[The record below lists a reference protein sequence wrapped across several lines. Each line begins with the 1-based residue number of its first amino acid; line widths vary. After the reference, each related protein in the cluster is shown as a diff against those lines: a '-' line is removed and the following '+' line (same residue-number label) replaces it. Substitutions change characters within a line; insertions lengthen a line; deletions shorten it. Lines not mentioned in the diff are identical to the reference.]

1 MSALAVRRLSVD
13 RGGKAIV
20 VDISFTV
27 AAGEIVAVMGPS
39 GTGKST
45 ILRAIA
51 GLEPITSGTVDL
63 SGLVL
68 SAGAVPTGA
77 RLRELHRRIGF
88 VFQSHHL
95 FAHKTACENVWLAP
109 VHVSGQ
115 LRGEAE
121 ARARA
126 LLDGLGVGHR
136 ADAYPHALSGGEA
149 QRVAIARALAMER
162 PLLLMDEPT
171 ASLDADRRTELARTL
186 RGLATD
192 GRSLVVASHDS
203 AFVGELTE
211 RTITLHDGRL
221 VGDRRPAEV
230 F

>member
-1 MSALAVRRLSVD
+1 VSVLALRNLSVD
-13 RGGKAIV
+13 RGGRGIV
-20 VDISFTV
+20 FDISFEI

-45 ILRAIA
+45 ILRAVA
-51 GLEPITSGTVDL
+51 GLEPIASGTVEVG
-63 SGLVL
+63 GLIL
-68 SAGAVPTGA
+68 SAGSVPGGT
-77 RLRELHRRIGF
+77 RLRELHRQVGF

-115 LRGEAE
+115 PRDEAE
-121 ARARA
+121 ARARV
-126 LLDGLGVGHR
+126 LLDELGVDHR
-136 ADAYPHALSGGEA
+136 ADAYPHELSGGEA
-149 QRVAIARALAMER
+149 QRVAIARALAMEP

-186 RGLATD
+186 RALASH
-192 GRSLVVASHDS
+192 GRALIVASHD
-203 AFVGELTE
+203 AMFVRELTD
-211 RTITLHDGRL
+211 RTITLDAGRIVRDGP
-221 VGDRRPAEV
+221 VAEV